1 MYIQIDRDSKIE
13 KLVGSVYI
21 NIVGDETA
29 ELYILLGRTE
39 VGTWV
44 SYRID
49 AVKIYTT
56 NENYHTKSFVD
67 DASLINAYNLFTQKI
82 LFGQINV
89 VDIKLNQTFSST
101 KCKTPMTF
109 QKLEPDVLS
118 NWYMKNM
125 LLARDLPNVIFS
137 EKTQK
142 DSLQKIK
149 KTDLEIGRL
158 YVSKGNK
165 VYTYI
170 GYIDNQYMFALLNHV
185 EEDSTEYVVDY
196 KGIKGTTLS
205 INKTKSLPLLFV
217 LDNYP
222 VHLLSKDL
230 QSTRTKW
237 YKKKYTFSYKS
248 CLEFKILND
257 NYRKPFYMDA
267 NPNKIREIDKGVF
280 TTYNLPYEVYRYFN
294 VVEEKTS
301 LPMTITLLPEN
312 KLLKKVYLEL
322 KLKYHFLCV

>member
-1 MYIQIDRDSKIE
+1 
-13 KLVGSVYI
+13 
-21 NIVGDETA
+21 
-29 ELYILLGRTE
+29 
-39 VGTWV
+39 
-44 SYRID
+44 
-49 AVKIYTT
+49 
-56 NENYHTKSFVD
+56 
-67 DASLINAYNLFTQKI
+67 
-82 LFGQINV
+82 
-89 VDIKLNQTFSST
+89 
-101 KCKTPMTF
+101 MTF
-109 QKLEPDVLS
+109 QKIEPDVLS

-149 KTDLEIGRL
+149 KTDLEVGRL

-196 KGIKGTTLS
+196 KGIKGTALY

-257 NYRKPFYMDA
+257 N
-267 NPNKIREIDKGVF
+267 
-280 TTYNLPYEVYRYFN
+280 
-294 VVEEKTS
+294 
-301 LPMTITLLPEN
+301 
-312 KLLKKVYLEL
+312 
-322 KLKYHFLCV
+322 